1 MVKMLFLQSALF
13 LASLHGIQ
21 TLKICSFNV
30 RSFGKSKVA
39 KEGILDVLVKVIS
52 RCDLMLMM
60 EIKDS
65 RNKAFPML
73 MERLNNQG
81 NGNEYEFVI
90 SKRLGRKA
98 YKEQYAFIYR
108 PKLLTVK
115 RIYQYPDHHGDIF
128 AREPYVVW
136 FSSRYTTVRDFVI
149 IPQHTAPDSA
159 VRELNGLYDVYV
171 EMKQRWR
178 AKYFIL
184 MGDFNADCEYVR
196 RKEWPS
202 IRLRNDT
209 NFIWLIGDN
218 DDTTVKHSTHCAY
231 DRIVLRG
238 EKLVNAVI
246 PNSANIFNFKE
257 AYGMTERQA
266 LNVSDH
272 FPVEVDL
279 RRSRSIFYFL
289 RSLAGPKEAT
299 FLITMNGMRFWPSN
313 RTSHCG
319 HQQ

>member
-1 MVKMLFLQSALF
+1 MVNMLFLRSALF

-21 TLKICSFNV
+21 ALKICSFNV
-30 RSFGKSKVA
+30 RSFGKSKIA
-39 KEGILDVLVKVIS
+39 KEGILDVLVKIIS

-65 RNKAFPML
+65 RNQAFPVL

-81 NGNEYEFVI
+81 NRNEFESVI

-136 FSSRYTTVRDFVI
+136 FSSRYTTIRHFVI
-149 IPQHTAPDSA
+149 IPQHTAPGSA
-159 VRELNGLYDVYV
+159 VSEMDALYDVYV

-196 RKEWPS
+196 RKEWPI

-209 NFIWLIGDN
+209 NFVWLIGDN
-218 DDTTVKHSTHCAY
+218 NDTTVKESTHCAY

-238 EKLVNAVI
+238 EKLVKAVI
-246 PNSANIFNFKE
+246 PNSVNIFNFKE
-257 AYGMTERQA
+257 AYDMTERQA

-279 RRSRSIFYFL
+279 QRSRSSFYFL
-289 RSLAGPKEAT
+289 RSLARPK
-299 FLITMNGMRFWPSN
+299 G
-313 RTSHCG
+313 
-319 HQQ
+319 